1 MSSKILYGCVA
12 MDGQVVCEFPS
23 GNKHIKDNARF
34 ILSKLARQDYQDTL
48 KHEDTVYFFIQSRS
62 GLTVLGVTTVNYPL
76 FSTQKFVRSLK
87 TQWQRGT
94 GKDKK
99 VIQKEIEQWNRVD
112 NENNPLLKIQ
122 NDTVVVKEKMMK
134 NIDHIIE
141 NLEKLDTI
149 ETKSEDLAK
158 NAGSLQKK
166 NKYF

>member
-1 MSSKILYGCVA
+1 
-12 MDGQVVCEFPS
+12 
-23 GNKHIKDNARF
+23 
-34 ILSKLARQDYQDTL
+34 L

-62 GLTVLGVTTVNYPL
+62 GLTVIGVTTSTYPI

-141 NLEKLDTI
+141 NLEKLDNI
-149 ETKSEDLAK
+149 ESKSEDLSK

-166 NKYF
+166 TNTFKWAILFENIKLIGILCCVLVFVVIIGVWLGCGFPDFKRCRQQGN